1 MNTIRLTSN
10 NNSITIISNTF
21 LDKYMPSANG
31 EFVKVYLMLMRS
43 LSGNLP
49 VSVCGIADTLNH
61 TEKDVVRALKYW
73 EQTGLLTLKYS
84 PSNEITHIHMLTLQ
98 EDSSISADTISNSF
112 TPDVNNISDTPEDS
126 IFVPEHDAS
135 PDSPDTNKSIVSK
148 AITTHLIADATDG
161 VPEKITY
168 SKNELSN
175 FVEQD
180 DISELIFVAQKY
192 IGKTLSITDTNTLL
206 YIYDKLG
213 FTVELMEYLIEYCV
227 SVGHKN
233 LRYMEKVAI
242 SWSQENIITVE
253 QAKESTSL
261 YSKKCYPVLKA
272 FGLNGRNPGASEK
285 AFIVKWTNSYGFSM
299 DIILNACD
307 RTIQT
312 IHQPS
317 FEYADTIL
325 TNWSKQGVKHLD
337 DIKKLDAKYEA
348 SQKQMQASQNAQKT
362 NKIASAS
369 KNTFNDFSQRTYD
382 YDALEKRILA
392 NR

>member
-1 MNTIRLTSN
+1 MSTIRLTTNTNKSV
-10 NNSITIISNTF
+10 TIIPNTF

-31 EFVKVYLMLMRS
+31 EFVKVYLLLMRAVT
-43 LSGNLP
+43 GNLP

-73 EQTGLLTLKYS
+73 EQTGLLKLTFNSDK
-84 PSNEITHIHMLTLQ
+84 EITNIHMLMS
-98 EDSSISADTISNSF
+98 ENESDNNPNIDSINDSVDEAVDTIF
-112 TPDVNNISDTPEDS
+112 M
-126 IFVPEHDAS
+126 PEHSATVD
-135 PDSPDTNKSIVSK
+135 NGGEGIVSK
-148 AITTHLIADATDG
+148 TVSTHLIADATDD

-168 SKNELSN
+168 SKNELSS
-175 FVEQD
+175 FIEQD

-192 IGKTLSITDTNTLL
+192 IGKTLSSADTNTLL

-227 SVGHKN
+227 NNGHKS

-242 SWSQENIITVE
+242 SWAKENIITVE
-253 QAKESTSL
+253 QAKANTNL
-261 YSKKCYPVLKA
+261 YNTKCYPVLKA
-272 FGLNGRNPGASEK
+272 FGLNGRNPGESEK
-285 AFIVKWTNSYGFSM
+285 AFIVKWTNSLGFSM

-317 FEYADTIL
+317 FEYADSIL
-325 TNWSKQGVKHLD
+325 TNWSKQGVQRLD
-337 DIKKLDAKYEA
+337 DIKKLDAQFADSKK
-348 SQKQMQASQNAQKT
+348 QKQMTASKNTAPQT
-362 NKIASAS
+362 AS
-369 KNTFNDFSQRTYD
+369 KNTFTDFSQRTYD